1 MLWARE
7 AVVHVVAAHGDAPL
21 VAELEDG
28 ASKVD
33 ADAHLLTGLRVGPVA
48 VGVSVSLC
56 LRLCLRQALAGMSV
70 APEAFGML
78 SPGGAA
84 RGLTL

>member
-33 ADAHLLTGLRVGPVA
+33 ADAHLLTGLRVRAGS
-48 VGVSVSLC
+48 GVSESPCLC
-56 LRLCLRQALAGMSV
+56 LCLRQALAGMSV
-70 APEAFGML
+70 APEALGML

-84 RGLTL
+84 RGLAL